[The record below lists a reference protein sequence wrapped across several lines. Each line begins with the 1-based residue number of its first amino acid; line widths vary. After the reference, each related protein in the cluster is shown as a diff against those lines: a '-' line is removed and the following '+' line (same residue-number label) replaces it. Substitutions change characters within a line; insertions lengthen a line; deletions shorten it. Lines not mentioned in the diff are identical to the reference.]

1 MPLPFYRSI
10 NWSSENLI
18 NTFVVVQSL
27 SHIWLCNT
35 MDYSTPGFPVLHYL
49 CELTQTHAH
58 WVGDATQP
66 SLPLSSPSPFAFTL
80 SQHQVFSSGLA
91 LHIRWPKD
99 WSFGFSISPSYDY
112 SGLISFRID
121 WFDLLSDQG
130 TVKSLQHHSS
140 KASVLR
146 CSAFFV
152 VLFSHPYVTTAKTSS
167 FYSHIWDIKFVFTH
181 CLLYLNSWFALHVTM

>member
-1 MPLPFYRSI
+1 
-10 NWSSENLI
+10 
-18 NTFVVVQSL
+18 
-27 SHIWLCNT
+27 
-35 MDYSTPGFPVLHYL
+35 MDCSTPGIPVLHHL
-49 CELTQTHAH
+49 LEIAQTAVH